1 METKHFLK
9 SKTIIGIIS
18 ALLGFVLKIAV
29 TKGWI
34 STEFSGMIAELV
46 AYLADAIGFGGLA
59 LATYGR
65 VKTNG
70 EALTVTK
77 AE

>member
-1 METKHFLK
+1 MDSKHFLK
-9 SKTIIGIIS
+9 SKTILGIIS

-34 STEFSGMIAELV
+34 SAEFSGMV
-46 AYLADAIGFGGLA
+46 ADLIGYLADTLGLGGLA

-70 EALTVTK
+70 EDLTVTK